1 MRIYRCLAGAM
12 LLVAMLV
19 GANVAKA
26 GIEGYVWMHY
36 LSHDGDNSVTITKND
51 GGAKQGLERSGLG
64 FGEFYFDVTGFA
76 GSSTGSP
83 STDLEIDL
91 STAINWA
98 HPDAPGEMNLSGYC
112 IDSGQFL
119 DGGVNQYEIR
129 PLVDMFAG
137 TDRSDDLRKL
147 YGAHLASV
155 DSTLKRAAFAAAAW
169 EIVYEDTVGAY
180 SLTTGDFQMANE
192 TWTATAQ
199 GYLGTLGSTLN
210 DEVYALYD
218 SQHQDFSIVI
228 PGTITVIPEPF
239 TMATAFL
246 AISSFGM
253 YIRKHTRKGKRT

>member
-26 GIEGYVWMHY
+26 DVEGYVWMDY
-36 LSHDGDNSVTITKND
+36 LSYSGDSSVTITKND
-51 GGAKQGLERSGLG
+51 GGAMQGLQQGGLG
-64 FGEFYFDVTGFA
+64 FGEFYFDVTGFGDPTA
-76 GSSTGSP
+76 GDPDPG
-83 STDLEIDL
+83 LENLISD
-91 STAINWA
+91 AIHWG
-98 HPDAPGEMNLSGYC
+98 DDPGELNLSGYC
-112 IDSGQFL
+112 MDSGQFL
-119 DGGVNQYEIR
+119 DTGVNQYEIR
-129 PLVDMFAG
+129 PLEDMFAG

-147 YGAHLASV
+147 YAAHLGDVV
-155 DSTLKRAAFAAAAW
+155 DSTTRAAFDAAVW
-169 EIVYEDTVGAY
+169 EIVYEDGGTY
-180 SLTTGDFQMANE
+180 DLTTGDFQMAND

-199 GYLGTLGSTLN
+199 GYLGSLGSTLN

-218 SQHQDFSIVI
+218 SANQDFSVVI
-228 PGTITVIPEPF
+228 PGTGVVIPEPF